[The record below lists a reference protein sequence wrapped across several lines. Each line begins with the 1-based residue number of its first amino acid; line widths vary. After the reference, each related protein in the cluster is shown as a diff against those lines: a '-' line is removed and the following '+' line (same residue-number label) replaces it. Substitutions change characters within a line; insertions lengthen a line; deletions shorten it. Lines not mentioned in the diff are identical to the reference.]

1 MLTNVCNAQS
11 SFNYQIEWKALK
23 FIFPI
28 GEFSLKFSN
37 EVKPNLFAE
46 SPYGKVV
53 PVAHVAENH
62 YQVSWIEDVKRSSN
76 GSAVVRLFEEEGYS
90 TLRKVQ
96 RDRAKASNVKSI
108 TDVTVTTEGAY
119 KRPWI
124 KGELKRQVKVEI
136 ITLSPQDVI

>member
-1 MLTNVCNAQS
+1 MGNLEYSTSAEGSFSETPMPITSFTCRSTPQS
-11 SFNYQIEWKALK
+11 
-23 FIFPI
+23 
-28 GEFSLKFSN
+28 FSS

-46 SPYGKVV
+46 SPYGKIV
-53 PVAHVAENH
+53 PVARVAENQ
-62 YQVSWIEDVKRSSN
+62 YQVNWIEDVKRSSN

-90 TLRKVQ
+90 TLHKVQ

-124 KGELKRQVKVEI
+124 KAELKRQVKVEI

>member
-1 MLTNVCNAQS
+1 
-11 SFNYQIEWKALK
+11 KALK

-28 GEFSLKFSN
+28 GEFSLKFSS

-46 SPYGKVV
+46 SPYGKIV
-53 PVAHVAENH
+53 PVARVAENQ
-62 YQVSWIEDVKRSSN
+62 YQVNWIEDVKRSSN

-90 TLRKVQ
+90 TLHKVQ

-124 KGELKRQVKVEI
+124 KAELKRQVKVEI